1 MDDRLE
7 NILRNIRQ
15 LEDELLAEMDKKK
28 KEFLYEVHEKR
39 VRFSQEVRAQ
49 HKKLHE
55 GTLRYIAGISLRNL
69 ATAPAIGLCMV
80 AAVIMDLVISL
91 YQFFCF
97 PIYRIP
103 RVRRSEYIVVD
114 RQYLSYL
121 NPLEKISCTLCGY
134 FNGVIAYVQEVAART
149 EQHWCPIK
157 HARKMMALHSRYE
170 KFVDYG
176 DAVSYRGDFEKVRN
190 SFDDIRKD

>member
-7 NILRNIRQ
+7 NILKNIRQ
-15 LEDELLAEMDKKK
+15 LEDELLAELDKKK
-28 KEFLYEVHEKR
+28 KEFLYEVHKKR
-39 VRFSQEVRAQ
+39 VRFSREVRTQ
-49 HKKLHE
+49 HKKLYE
-55 GTLRYIAGISLRNL
+55 STFRYIAGISLGNL
-69 ATAPAIGLCMV
+69 ATAPFIGLCMV
-80 AAVIMDLVISL
+80 AAVIIDFIVSF
-91 YQFFCF
+91 YQLTCF
-97 PIYRIP
+97 SVYGIP

-121 NPLEKISCTLCGY
+121 NPLEKISCVLCGY

-176 DAVSYRGDFEKVRN
+176 DAVNYRGNFEKVRN
-190 SFDDIRKD
+190 SFDDLQ